1 KAHQSTNTLLMIR
14 YVCFLL
20 KDREKILLMIKVKR
34 AYEDVEK
41 KDGYRV
47 LVDRLWPR
55 GIKKEDLL
63 YDEWAKELAPSSEL
77 RKFFSHDKEKW
88 KEFSSRFKKELRKKE
103 AKDKIIELA
112 NKAKKRNV
120 TLIFSAK
127 DEDYNNA
134 IVLKEVIEKT
144 M

>member
-1 KAHQSTNTLLMIR
+1 
-14 YVCFLL
+14 
-20 KDREKILLMIKVKR
+20 MIKVKR

-112 NKAKKRNV
+112 KKAKKRNV

-134 IVLKEVIEKT
+134 ILLKEVIEKT
-144 M
+144 MRENQDE